1 MFWFGVIF
9 VPVMAAMLWTAFAS
23 SRVDSTDIDAQEFL
37 TRRAFAVNMAGY
49 VVLLVACWV
58 LLPEERAKVSEARG
72 QVSLEGLR
80 R

>member
-1 MFWFGVIF
+1 MLWFGLIS
-9 VPVMAAMLWTAFAS
+9 VPVISVMMWSALAS
-23 SRVDSTDIDAQEFL
+23 SRVESTDIDAQEFL
-37 TRRAFAVNMAGY
+37 TRRAFVVNMAGY

-58 LLPEERAKVSEARG
+58 FLPEERAKVSEARG